1 MLTRTM
7 GMHIIRLSF
16 VNSISDLRINS
27 IIVNFNITKPERFKL
42 RFVMGHPVHCVH
54 ILYSARANREG
65 FLFME
70 YYGNISPF
78 LFNLLLN
85 ADF

>member
-16 VNSISDLRINS
+16 VNSISYSGINS
-27 IIVNFNITKPERFKL
+27 IIVNSNITKPERFKL

>member
-1 MLTRTM
+1 
-7 GMHIIRLSF
+7 MHIIRVSF
-16 VNSISDLRINS
+16 VNFISYSGINS
-27 IIVNFNITKPERFKL
+27 IIVNSNITKPERFKL

>member
-16 VNSISDLRINS
+16 VNSISYSGINS
-27 IIVNFNITKPERFKL
+27 IIVNSNITNPERFKL

>member
-1 MLTRTM
+1 
-7 GMHIIRLSF
+7 MHIIRLSF
-16 VNSISDLRINS
+16 VNSISYSGINS
-27 IIVNFNITKPERFKL
+27 IIVNSNITKPERFKL

>member
-16 VNSISDLRINS
+16 VNSISYSGINS
-27 IIVNFNITKPERFKL
+27 IIVNSNITKPERFKL

-85 ADF
+85 DLV